1 MLKWHNFHR
10 GLTDVDSYKTY
21 TYKKYKTAIDIKKF
35 IGNMIVI
42 FQVEKQK
49 RLKNQPF
56 LFQKFF

>member
-21 TYKKYKTAIDIKKF
+21 TYEKYESGKMIKKF